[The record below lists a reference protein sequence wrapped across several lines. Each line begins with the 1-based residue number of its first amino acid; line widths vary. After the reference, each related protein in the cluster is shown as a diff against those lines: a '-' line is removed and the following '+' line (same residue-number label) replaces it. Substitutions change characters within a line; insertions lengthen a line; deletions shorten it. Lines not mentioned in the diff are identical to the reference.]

1 MERGS
6 REAEREGARVRA
18 SVSVSDRLR
27 EREIRRPGKDG
38 ADGGA
43 AAAAGEV
50 IMVLVELAWLSS
62 TFGADHMF
70 SFVSGLGISG
80 GTSAAAEAVLGALAA
95 RSLSLSSFF
104 AALENDLARFLKKF
118 DAPAIIPPPP
128 LLLDES
134 VLVLDVAW
142 IWGGVAA
149 PAGGRGAVF
158 ELGVDRG
165 VVD

>member
-1 MERGS
+1 
-6 REAEREGARVRA
+6 
-18 SVSVSDRLR
+18 LR

-38 ADGGA
+38 ADDGA
-43 AAAAGEV
+43 AAAAAEG
-50 IMVLVELAWLSS
+50 IMVLVELAWLSR
-62 TFGADHMF
+62 TFGADDMF
-70 SFVSGLGISG
+70 SFVGMSGR
-80 GTSAAAEAVLGALAA
+80 TSAAAEAVLGALAA